1 MSLNPTVIVWARS
14 PQWCAAISRQ
24 LSQFRLSWVLNF
36 EAIWTEAVK
45 IDASAAVIEI
55 PDRSLDTFF
64 SNLAGL
70 DNNSFQIKTFTV
82 GKLPDQLSEK
92 KLRTLGNCGHYG
104 SPIEFPSLEIAI
116 RQHHHQRITGEPSI
130 EQNVWAN
137 LPWPTP

>member
-45 IDASAAVIEI
+45 IDACAAVIEI

-70 DNNSFQIKTFTV
+70 DNNPFQIKTFTV
-82 GKLPDQLSEK
+82 GKLPDQLSGK
-92 KLRTLGNCGHYG
+92 KLTTLGNCGHYA
-104 SPIEFPSLEIAI
+104 STIEFPSLEIAI
-116 RQHHHQRITGEPSI
+116 RRHHRQRITGEQSI